1 MVKEIAQKFLDK
13 LFVKYTL
20 HSNINSQST
29 FQFSAYADSIDACAI
44 KVVLFSDDL
53 GPVLIAFAAHNGLD
67 FETLASVTK
76 RKLTLDS
83 GQKIKSQLRGFS
95 IRNLPPF
102 GRLFSIPMIADEGLL
117 GHQRYLIDIGLG
129 DSFFEIDRKGFYT
142 LFQGAKKQTFTR
154 SLPEKGEKNEKQ
166 SRTNKDTENKGE
178 RKTETNSLL
187 TMSVIEAQFKEGI
200 RLPAM
205 PEVAR
210 KLVMMKTS
218 NGFELI
224 DLVDLIESDPVI
236 SAKIIAYSSS
246 PFFSY
251 QGKLDTVQEAIYH
264 VLGIE
269 LTLNIALAIALGEQ
283 FKGPLKGPVG
293 AMSVWRQ
300 GVYAAVLAQSI
311 ASKLPNSTLK
321 PGTAY
326 LYGLIHNIG
335 FLALGHMFPKKFSTF
350 NKSVALK
357 QELPLEM
364 LEKHVL
370 GVSHTSVGALLMN
383 AWGLPGQFKR
393 VVENH
398 HNDSYQGAD
407 EELVHILVLTNVL
420 LKSIQVGDAKDTML
434 PLHLLEKYNLKEK
447 ELMDLVEIVLQ
458 WHDNLDHLASQ
469 LVA

>member
-1 MVKEIAQKFLDK
+1 
-13 LFVKYTL
+13 VKYTL
-20 HSNINSQST
+20 HSNINTQST
-29 FQFSAYADSIDACAI
+29 FQFASYADSIDACAI
-44 KVVLFSDDL
+44 KVVLFSDDI
-53 GPVLIAFAAHNGLD
+53 GSVLVAFAAHNGLD

-76 RKLTLDS
+76 RKLALDS
-83 GQKIKSQLRGFS
+83 GQNMKSQLRGFS

-102 GRLFSIPMIADEGLL
+102 GRLFHIPMIADEGLL
-117 GHQRYLIDIGLG
+117 GHQRYLIDVGLG
-129 DSFFEIDRKGFYT
+129 DSFIEIDRKGFYT
-142 LFQGAKKQTFTR
+142 LFQGAKKQAFTR
-154 SLPEKGEKNEKQ
+154 SSPEKNEQ
-166 SRTNKDTENKGE
+166 TSHAKDDVKNEDE
-178 RKTETNSLL
+178 RKAGVNSLL
-187 TMSVIEAQFKEGI
+187 TMPVIEAQFKEGI

-218 NGFELI
+218 NKFELI

-251 QGKLDTVQEAIYH
+251 QGKLDTLQEAIYH

-311 ASKLPNSTLK
+311 ATKLPNTTLK

-335 FLALGHMFPKKFSTF
+335 FLALGHVFPKKFSTF

-370 GVSHTSVGALLMN
+370 GVSHTSVGALLMD
-383 AWGLPGQFKR
+383 AWGLPEQFKR

-447 ELMDLVEIVLQ
+447 ELMDLLEIVLQ

>member
-1 MVKEIAQKFLDK
+1 MVKEVAQKFLDE

-20 HSNINSQST
+20 HSNINTQST
-29 FQFSAYADSIDACAI
+29 FQFSAYADSINACAI

-53 GPVLIAFAAHNGLD
+53 GAVLIAFAAHNGLD
-67 FETLASVTK
+67 FEMLASVTK
-76 RKLTLDS
+76 RKLALDS
-83 GQKIKSQLRGFS
+83 GQKIKNQLKGFS

-102 GRLFSIPMIADEGLL
+102 GKLFRIPMIADEGLL
-117 GHQRYLIDIGLG
+117 GYQRFLIDVGLG

-142 LFQGAKKQTFTR
+142 LFQGAKKQAFTR
-154 SLPEKGEKNEKQ
+154 SLPEKDEEKAQENMK
-166 SRTNKDTENKGE
+166 NKDEKKANV
-178 RKTETNSLL
+178 NALL
-187 TMSVIEAQFKEGI
+187 TMPVVKAQFKEGV

-218 NGFELI
+218 NKFELI

-236 SAKIIAYSSS
+236 GAKIIAYSSS

-251 QGKLDTVQEAIYH
+251 QGKLDTLQEAIYH

-311 ASKLPNSTLK
+311 ATKLPNITFK

-335 FLALGHMFPKKFSTF
+335 FLALGHVFPKKFSTF

-370 GVSHTSVGALLMN
+370 GVSHTSVGALLMD
-383 AWGLPGQFKR
+383 AWGLPDEFKR

-398 HNDSYQGAD
+398 HNDSYQGED
-407 EELVHILVLTNVL
+407 EELVHVLVLTNVL
-420 LKSIQVGDAKDTML
+420 LKTIQVGDAKDTML

-447 ELMDLVEIVLQ
+447 ELMDLLEIVLQ

-469 LVA
+469 LAA